1 MAAPLHNK
9 ENPGSAGTDAG
20 ADQKS
25 SRASTYKNG
34 DAGSRDAAAASP
46 FRPASLVEIQQRLAN
61 PAAYAV
67 KGAVPGLIPPGLTFI
82 YGPSGAGKTFVAI
95 GLGLHV
101 ADGRRI
107 AGLPCN
113 RGLVVYIAS
122 EDRYGVEE
130 RAALAAQHL
139 GISDAPPFVVIDGT
153 PALTNAKFAQ
163 KVAQDIRLLE
173 QAHGV
178 LTKLVIVDTVAAST
192 ASDSLDDDGR
202 VSALCGQ
209 LLDLSG
215 MLDNA
220 SVVAL
225 HHTGKRD
232 VTSERGSKVFRDR
245 ADASFLLQKQGGR
258 TLIDLQKMRN
268 GRSGGRYEARL
279 ISAAHEFAP
288 GQEIESL
295 VMVDLIIDCAP
306 AKPAASKPFAISEER
321 SAQGLPAD
329 DTYAGEFLRM
339 LRAEGGWAKEDEIW
353 ERVRKRREQVEG
365 FSPQTFKSGKSSARK
380 LLRRRSLVVDDGDM
394 VRCDPWSDGVRSSDQ
409 SDHIDGKSGSDQGS
423 DNPPSFRGGSDQ
435 SDQPAPPGGAS
446 ASARTGESD
455 AEEIE
460 RLRELQRRLKAAEAD
475 GDRETAIWAKVEIGR
490 LTAADHRP

>member
-1 MAAPLHNK
+1 MAALSQNK
-9 ENPGSAGTDAG
+9 KNPGSAGTDAG

-25 SRASTYKNG
+25 SRASSYKNG

-46 FRPASLVEIQQRLAN
+46 FRPVSLVEIQQRLAN

-107 AGLPCN
+107 AGLQCN
-113 RGLVVYIAS
+113 RGLVVYIAA
-122 EDRYGVEE
+122 ENRYGVEE

-163 KVAQDIRLLE
+163 KVSQDIRLLE

-209 LLDLSG
+209 LLDLSRA
-215 MLDNA
+215 LDNA
-220 SVVAL
+220 SVVAV

-232 VTSERGSKVFRDR
+232 ETSERGSKVFRDR
-245 ADASFLLQKQGGR
+245 ADASFLLRKQGGR

-268 GRSGGRYEARL
+268 GRSEGRYEARL

-288 GQEIESL
+288 GHEIKSL
-295 VMVDLIIDCAP
+295 VMVDLIIDGAP
-306 AKPAASKPFAISEER
+306 AKPAAAKLGSDPAPEKLQEPPEAPRAGSKAAYVFEALKSLGGEATKKAISVKARELYMASPERPDNLSQAVTDGLAALMKGGQIEER
-321 SAQGLPAD
+321 DGKFRFRSNSENIRFS
-329 DTYAGEFLRM
+329 EFSE
-339 LRAEGGWAKEDEIW
+339 RASNSDSGSENTPFLEGVSEPSES
-353 ERVRKRREQVEG
+353 RENSETDG
-365 FSPQTFKSGKSSARK
+365 HRIMMA
-380 LLRRRSLVVDDGDM
+380 LRRRRGDALS
-394 VRCDPWSDGVRSSDQ
+394 VGDELT
-409 SDHIDGKSGSDQGS
+409 
-423 DNPPSFRGGSDQ
+423 
-435 SDQPAPPGGAS
+435 AAS
-446 ASARTGESD
+446 
-455 AEEIE
+455 IQV
-460 RLRELQRRLKAAEAD
+460 ELD
-475 GDRETAIWAKVEIGR
+475 R
-490 LTAADHRP
+490 LTAADPRP